1 MIKVSVMYPSG
12 DGATFDIDYYVNK
25 HIPMVVELC
34 GPALH
39 SATVDAGLGGREPG
53 APPPY
58 LAIAH
63 LVFDS
68 IEDFQNSMGPIQQQL
83 AADAPN
89 YTDATPTLQ
98 ISEIALGGQ

>member
-12 DGATFDIDYYVNK
+12 DGATFDIDYYVNT
-25 HIPMVVELC
+25 HIPMVVELL
-34 GPALH
+34 GPALK
-39 SATVDAGLGGREPG
+39 SATVDRGLGGREAG

-68 IEDFQNSMGPIQQQL
+68 IEDFQGSMGPAGPQL
-83 AADAPN
+83 AADGPN
-89 YTDATPTLQ
+89 YTNTSAILQ
-98 ISEIALGGQ
+98 ISEIAL